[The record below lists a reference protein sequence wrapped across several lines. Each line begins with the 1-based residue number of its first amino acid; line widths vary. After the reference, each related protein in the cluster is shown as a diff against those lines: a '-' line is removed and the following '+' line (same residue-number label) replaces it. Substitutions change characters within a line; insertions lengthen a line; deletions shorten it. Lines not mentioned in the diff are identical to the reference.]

1 MTPFIETERAL
12 PLVDQGYLALRSG
25 IIRCEYPP
33 GARLKIDSLQRSL
46 GVSSS
51 PLREAL
57 NRLVAEGLVEIDDW
71 RGFRAAPISIAELNE
86 LTHLRV
92 MLEGDALRRSVML
105 GDDEWEGRVVSAAH
119 KLRRSEGRSDGQG
132 GGPAV
137 DLEDWS
143 ARHRQFHLTLLS
155 GCGPRQLRLCE
166 SLFDQAERYRRI
178 ASLSGQP
185 RKKNLEHRKLEE
197 AALAR
202 EADKAVEILSAHIRK
217 TAVRVVEVLQE
228 SQELPKEGREG

>member
-1 MTPFIETERAL
+1 MTDGIETAREL

-25 IIRCEYPP
+25 IIRGEYAP

-57 NRLVAEGLVEIDDW
+57 NRLAAEGLVEIDEW

-86 LTHLRV
+86 LTHLRL
-92 MLEGDALRRSVML
+92 MLEGDALRRSVSR

-119 KLRRSEGRSDGQG
+119 KLRRSEERSDGLDG
-132 GGPAV
+132 AV
-137 DLEDWS
+137 VDPEDWS
-143 ARHRQFHLTLLS
+143 ARHRQFHLALLS
-155 GCGPRQLRLCE
+155 GWGCPRQLRMCE

-202 EADKAVEILSAHIRK
+202 EADRAVEILTAHIRK
-217 TAVRVVEVLQE
+217 TAARVEEVLQASRE
-228 SQELPKEGREG
+228 SPIEGREA